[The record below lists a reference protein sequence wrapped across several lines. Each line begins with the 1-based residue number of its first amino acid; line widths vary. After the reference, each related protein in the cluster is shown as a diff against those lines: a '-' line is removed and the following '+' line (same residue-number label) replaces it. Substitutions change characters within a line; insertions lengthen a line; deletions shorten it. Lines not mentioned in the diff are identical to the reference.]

1 MTKTME
7 KKREVSNAKSR
18 NNTWDIT
25 TDSTEKKKKKT
36 IRKYFQQLYT
46 HKLDNLDEMD
56 NFTDAKPTE
65 LWRNWKSKQTY
76 NK

>member
-1 MTKTME
+1 MPKAEITLKTLPLILQ
-7 KKREVSNAKSR
+7 R
-18 NNTWDIT
+18 
-25 TDSTEKKKKKT
+25 KKKKT

-65 LWRNWKSKQTY
+65 L
-76 NK
+76 